1 MRWAT
6 YVPHTNSPPGVL
18 LLLQAPLC
26 YPLHMWLEAKPVE
39 EDHTMRSNE
48 NEYYTQSQSLHHEN
62 GSSKIPPL
70 CHMTQALLTKTLVNS
85 KGKSYRLS
93 KLHCAKASI

>member
-1 MRWAT
+1 MTRDCNKLKCCHARQSIPYST

-26 YPLHMWLEAKPVE
+26 YPLRMWLEAKPVE
-39 EDHTMRSNE
+39 KVHTMRSNE

-62 GSSKIPPL
+62 GSSTFMS
-70 CHMTQALLTKTLVNS
+70 HDS
-85 KGKSYRLS
+85 S
-93 KLHCAKASI
+93 SIN